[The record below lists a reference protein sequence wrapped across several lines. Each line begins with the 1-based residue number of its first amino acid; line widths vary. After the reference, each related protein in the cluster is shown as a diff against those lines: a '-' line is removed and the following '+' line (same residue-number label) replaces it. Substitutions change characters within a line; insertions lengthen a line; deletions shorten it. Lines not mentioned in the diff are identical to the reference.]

1 MKRLRT
7 AAGAALVATGLA
19 LGLTLTGCGVT
30 PASGSDTSTP
40 TQTGR
45 ITGVLSAQHV
55 TLADGRTVTC
65 VILSAPNAGGLSC
78 DWVNAE

>member
-19 LGLTLTGCGVT
+19 LGLTGCG
-30 PASGSDTSTP
+30 TSITAA
-40 TQTGR
+40 TESQEQQAEY
-45 ITGVLSAQHV
+45 ITGTLSAQHV

-65 VILSAPNAGGLSC
+65 IILGAGAAGGLSC
-78 DWVNAE
+78 DWANAE

>member
-7 AAGAALVATGLA
+7 AAGAVLVATALA
-19 LGLTLTGCGVT
+19 LSLTLTGCGVT
-30 PASGSDTSTP
+30 PASGSDTSAP
-40 TQTGR
+40 TQPDR
-45 ITGVLSAQHV
+45 ITGILSAQHV

-65 VILSAPNAGGLSC
+65 IILGAGAAGGLSC